1 MSRARLRA
9 AGAVVAELHDG
20 SGLEARL
27 SPRPHLTAA
36 TAEGV
41 AVTDVGPDDHAHHLG
56 ASLALADVDGTTFW
70 GGRTFVAGSGSTW
83 LDNHG
88 TQEVASLEGSETA
101 LRARIDWR
109 DRAGRRLIVED
120 RELEATEIDGGWAL
134 AWRSSLAAFDADVS
148 IGSPHTNG
156 RDGAF
161 YGGIFWRTP
170 FAAADVATADG
181 AGVEAAHGSRSP
193 WITLQAPEATLAA
206 ATTGGM
212 PWFVRTEGY
221 VGFGPAVAVEG
232 RRVIPAGGALAL
244 DLAVAIAG
252 PGADPMRLALDAA
265 RALEAGVAA

>member
-1 MSRARLRA
+1 RARAARPPRRGGRARARGALGRGLRRHPLLTLLVAEPHEHDGAARRRRRAHVAGAAGRDARRRRPRADRLRARAHRTREHGEQGVSRARLRA

-120 RELEATEIDGGWAL
+120 R
-134 AWRSSLAAFDADVS
+134 
-148 IGSPHTNG
+148 
-156 RDGAF
+156 
-161 YGGIFWRTP
+161 
-170 FAAADVATADG
+170 
-181 AGVEAAHGSRSP
+181 
-193 WITLQAPEATLAA
+193 
-206 ATTGGM
+206 
-212 PWFVRTEGY
+212 
-221 VGFGPAVAVEG
+221 
-232 RRVIPAGGALAL
+232 
-244 DLAVAIAG
+244 
-252 PGADPMRLALDAA
+252 
-265 RALEAGVAA
+265 